1 MGAEAGLSGSL
12 FWESPTLQPTNGTV
26 PGSSG
31 EKDGGAMG
39 VLPIYA
45 TMPSLDW
52 GLTCREIHEREKQK
66 NQPWEGYL
74 SGYWLPSTIHLA
86 LFIFQIPWIADFYGL
101 SRVLVI
107 KVIKG
112 EWTSVGY
119 TPIAEIDLNILSYYY
134 ETQLKYSSSTNF

>member
-1 MGAEAGLSGSL
+1 
-12 FWESPTLQPTNGTV
+12 
-26 PGSSG
+26 
-31 EKDGGAMG
+31 MG
-39 VLPIYA
+39 VLAIYA
-45 TMPSLDW
+45 TMSPLDW
-52 GLTCREIHEREKQK
+52 SLTCREIHEREKQK
-66 NQPWEGYL
+66 NHPWEGYL

-119 TPIAEIDLNILSYYY
+119 TPITEIDLNILSYYY